1 MSVQVR
7 RRREAAAF
15 LQSFVGAQGE
25 LIVDT
30 TNNRVQVHDGT
41 TPGGWPAAKLADV
54 AQRTAVAD
62 ANYTAL
68 PTDRTVAYAAL
79 TAARTVTLPAASVYP
94 TGTQL
99 LFVDETGACSP
110 SVTITVA
117 RAGTDTINGATTAL
131 LSSAYGFLAL
141 TSNGKGAWT
150 AVDFA
155 GATTAQ
161 LTNRNSV
168 INGNFAVNQRAYASG
183 SSLSA
188 GTYAHDRFKAGSGG
202 CTYTFTQAVPD
213 TAVTITAGSLAQAVD
228 ALNVH
233 ATTWWLTWTG
243 TAPARVYQGLASSQT
258 SPAYAAGTSAAIG
271 GTTVNVLLVT
281 GLAIGTITNLEFGTG
296 TLGLVQFEAAL
307 PNAGPTRFER
317 RQGELALCQRYFQRW
332 QQPPLRGPFGGGNVV
347 TRMGMV
353 LPVTMR
359 ATPSLSMSGN
369 LPVFNGS
376 TTTTLSSITGN
387 DSTPQTLEI
396 DGTITSNT
404 GYASGQLVVIYQS
417 GSSYLDLIA
426 EI

>member
-1 MSVQVR
+1 MKHGARNDIPAEVIEIKTGGVMAQVK
-7 RRREAAAF
+7 
-15 LQSFVGAQGE
+15 V
-25 LIVDT
+25 
-30 TNNRVQVHDGT
+30 
-41 TPGGWPAAKLADV
+41 KL
-54 AQRTAVAD
+54 
-62 ANYTAL
+62 
-68 PTDRTVAYAAL
+68 
-79 TAARTVTLPAASVYP
+79 
-94 TGTQL
+94 
-99 LFVDETGACSP
+99 
-110 SVTITVA
+110 
-117 RAGTDTINGATTAL
+117 AGTDYEM
-131 LSSAYGFLAL
+131 SSVM
-141 TSNGKGAWT
+141 TK
-150 AVDFA
+150 D
-155 GATTAQ
+155 
-161 LTNRNSV
+161 
-168 INGNFAVNQRAYASG
+168 
-183 SSLSA
+183 SL
-188 GTYAHDRFKAGSGG
+188 
-202 CTYTFTQAVPD
+202 
-213 TAVTITAGSLAQAVD
+213 D
-228 ALNVH
+228 ALGIVKGSTVH
-233 ATTWWLTWTG
+233 VVAK
-243 TAPARVYQGLASSQT
+243 A
-258 SPAYAAGTSAAIG
+258 
-271 GTTVNVLLVT
+271 VNVLLVT